1 MTSSCCVQCGV
12 YSCDA
17 ADLRIS
23 IRMAN
28 GEQVRE
34 QATAGRN
41 HSCVLLLGD
50 NDNNVIYKTRIR

>member
-1 MTSSCCVQCGV
+1 MQCGV